1 MSTTPRKQEI
11 ERAAQLRETINHHRY
26 LYHVLDT
33 QEISEAALDS
43 LKDELKKLELE
54 YPELVTPDSPTQ
66 RVAGAVLDKF
76 EKVTHK
82 IAQWS
87 FDDAFDR
94 SDLEQFKKR
103 ADNYLQKNSSNQSIP
118 FSYLCEQ
125 KIDGLK
131 VILEYKDGVLKTAA
145 TRGDGKVG
153 ENVTVNARTITTIP
167 LKLSRNISGIF
178 EGEIFMPKKSFDE
191 INKKRSQ
198 NNEELFANPRNAAA
212 GTMRQLDSSIVEKRK
227 LACFV
232 YDIARLDTE
241 TLDSQES
248 ELELLEDLGFYV
260 NKERKLCSSL
270 DEVWKYYEKE
280 GKKKES
286 FGYWIDGMVVKIND
300 LKTQE
305 RLGYTGKAPR
315 FAIALKFPA
324 EQTTTLVK
332 DITLQ
337 VGRTGVI
344 TPVAELEAV
353 SVAGTTVAR
362 ATLHNAEEIERL
374 DVRIGDTVIIEKAGD
389 IIPKVLEVVTTLRPT
404 KTKRY
409 IFPKKVDGC
418 GGDGSI
424 EKIPGQVAYRCVDR
438 DSGDMAKRKLHYFV
452 SKKAFDVD
460 GLGPQIID
468 KLMDTGLVS
477 EPADIFT
484 LTKDQILELE
494 GFKDKSADNL
504 INGVLEKKKISLVR
518 FIISLSID
526 EVGEETALLLATEF
540 SSFKK
545 VQSATIGELVAI
557 DGIGPI
563 MAENIVEWFSRKKNQ
578 LMIANLLQ
586 HVTVQVF
593 SPLDVSNLP
602 LAGKTVV
609 VTGALESFSRDS
621 AKDKVRELGG
631 KVGSSVS
638 VNTDILLAGEK
649 AGSKLQKAQEL
660 GIEIWKEED
669 LLNLVK

>member
-1 MSTTPRKQEI
+1 MSSTPSKTQI
-11 ERAAQLRETINHHRY
+11 SRAKKLRETINYHRH

-33 QEISEAALDS
+33 EEISEAALDS

-54 YPELVTPDSPTQ
+54 YPSLVTPDSPTQ

-76 EKVTHK
+76 EKVTHQV
-82 IAQWS
+82 AQWS
-87 FDDAFDR
+87 FDDAF
-94 SDLEQFKKR
+94 SFADLEQFKKR
-103 ADNYLQKNSSNQSIP
+103 ADNYLQKNGSVTD
-118 FSYLCEQ
+118 FEYLCEQ

-131 VILEYKDGVLKTAA
+131 IILEYVDGVLVTAA

-153 ENVTVNARTITTIP
+153 ENVTVNAKTIKTIP
-167 LKLSRNISGIF
+167 LRLNQDISGIF
-178 EGEIFMPKKSFDE
+178 EGEIFMPKYSFEE
-191 INKKRSQ
+191 INKRRSKEG
-198 NNEELFANPRNAAA
+198 EELFANPRNAAA
-212 GTMRQLDSSIVEKRK
+212 GTMRQLDSSVVERRN
-227 LACFV
+227 LACFI
-232 YDIARLDTE
+232 YDIASLE
-241 TLDSQES
+241 GE
-248 ELELLEDLGFYV
+248 ELARQSDELAFLEELGFYV
-260 NKERKLCSSL
+260 NKERRLCADL
-270 DEVWKYYEKE
+270 DEVWSYYEE
-280 GKKKES
+280 QGKKKDT
-286 FGYWIDGMVVKIND
+286 FGFWIDGMVVKID
-300 LKTQE
+300 EVQTQQA
-305 RLGYTGKAPR
+305 LGHTGKAPR

-362 ATLHNAEEIERL
+362 ATLHNAEEIDRL
-374 DVRIGDTVIIEKAGD
+374 DVRIGDTVVIEKAGD
-389 IIPKVLEVVTTLRPT
+389 IIPKVVEVVTSLRPENT
-404 KTKRY
+404 KKYT
-409 IFPKKVDGC
+409 FPKKVSGC

-452 SKKAFDVD
+452 SKKAFDID

-484 LTKDQILELE
+484 LTKNQILELE
-494 GFKDKSADNL
+494 GFKEKSAENL
-504 INGVLEKKKISLVR
+504 ISGVAQKSIISLTR

-526 EVGEETALLLATEF
+526 EVGEETALLLATHF
-540 SSFKK
+540 SSFKEIRDARIE
-545 VQSATIGELVAI
+545 QLVAI

-563 MAENIVEWFSRKKNQ
+563 MAENIVHWFNQEKNSVV
-578 LMIANLLQ
+578 IDNLLKY
-586 HVTVQVF
+586 VTIEEF
-593 SPLDVSNLP
+593 LMKDAGSLP
-602 LAGKTVV
+602 LTGKSVV
-609 VTGALESFSRDS
+609 VTGTLPTLSRDA
-621 AKDKVRELGG
+621 AKDHIRALGG

-638 VNTDILLAGEK
+638 KNTDILLAGEK

-660 GIEIWKEED
+660 GVTIWSEQD
-669 LLNLVK
+669 VLNLLNH